1 MSDMQESLQGS
12 DIPSLQDFNLASGA
26 YRMVLLGI
34 DDVPCMVALQ
44 DRTGCE
50 NIVPRTI
57 DYYYTHLF
65 TGQCALGIRDSEGVL
80 VAQGLI
86 KCDGGGSL
94 IQNVL
99 VDPAHR
105 GQKLSSRL
113 ITQWL
118 ELLKESGIGFAQAR
132 VRIDNHSSLHN
143 FLACGMD
150 ITQTIPSPEDP
161 RYMVHVL
168 TKVVKD
174 GFAPQ

>member
-1 MSDMQESLQGS
+1 MNNMQESLQGS
-12 DIPSLQDFNLASGA
+12 DISHLQDFNLTSGA

-34 DDVPCMVALQ
+34 EDVPCMIALQ
-44 DRTGCE
+44 DRTGCT
-50 NIVPRTI
+50 NIVPRTA

-65 TGQCALGIRDSEGVL
+65 TGQCAIGIRDSADVL

-86 KCDGGGSL
+86 KCDGETSL

-99 VDPAHR
+99 VDPKHR

-113 ITQWL
+113 IAQWL
-118 ELLKESGIGFAQAR
+118 ELLKEAGIGFAQAR
-132 VRIDNHSSLHN
+132 VRVDNHSSLHN

-161 RYMVHVL
+161 RHMVHVL

-174 GFAPQ
+174 SFTP